1 MDQIILIIF
10 GVVILMSILGKL
22 IKPVLWLIISIYL
35 INKFTIYFF
44 DVFSS
49 VNLKDHR
56 EVLL

>member
-44 DVFSS
+44 DAYIFG
-49 VNLKDHR
+49 
-56 EVLL
+56 VLYAYFF